1 MKRTEAR
8 SASSVKLIAF
18 IIFCLFQL
26 TSLKSQTFRA
36 FSGDGSTFSAETK
49 QFFLSDRNAD
59 KRRQANAVKL
69 VDEFS
74 TRFDL
79 LTDDEQKAFMTLCNT
94 ALKANMRP
102 FPTFENLLKV
112 ILNFFKDEYAAR
124 GYSDYIQCL
133 NSIAENRKM
142 RDFDLLLESTNRL
155 FETGF
160 LHESLSAKWNAD
172 GDFVFECV
180 NGKPRFVFLET
191 NLVCYANGDS
201 TRIHETQGTFYPLT
215 FFWQGQTGLVD
226 FTRAGFDLSE
236 MYILLDEYEINL
248 RTSRY
253 QADSVNFFNKIYFS
267 RPLFGRMEERVLPN
281 VKVGQASYPTFTSYD
296 NSLKIDNIFE
306 NVDFEGPYMQVGSR
320 VRCGEKNE
328 TATLKFR
335 QSDNVI
341 LTVTAKSFLFGQNRI
356 SSPLAQVHI
365 PIGDGEIVHTTCE
378 IRYDDTRRELSI
390 LHPSTNAFKNPISN
404 SYHNLDMHVE
414 AIYWPI
420 DSSFMDFR
428 MLKIPNNKGV
438 GIFESKQFYTS
449 QDLQSVMERL
459 DYNPLL
465 ILRKVSEKFNS
476 RTLPISSVA
485 ENLKLGITQT
495 KVMLLE
501 MASKGFLLYD
511 AETETVELQEKVFH
525 FLHASAKRSDYDVIR
540 IVSQRTD
547 ASNAILN
554 LKTNDLQIFGIER
567 IFLSLAQNVYVTP
580 YDQTIVVKR
589 NRDFAFEGEVR
600 IGRFDFVASGCYF
613 DYERFKISMDNVEAL
628 TFAVKQGQP
637 DIYGNYQ
644 LRDIE
649 TIIEDLS
656 GEIFI
661 DKPTNKSGKEHYRQ
675 FPIFVSSK
683 DSYARYD
690 NPNIQNSI
698 YSSDKFF
705 YTIYPFRLENLNGIE
720 TDSLRFDG
728 YLTSAGIFPDI
739 HEKLRVMPDFSL
751 GFTTLPDSAWPVYQG
766 AGTFYDTLRLSNDG
780 LIGSGRLEFMASTNL
795 SNQFLFMPDSMNA
808 TIKIFNVKAQS
819 IGPEFAET
827 KAKTSKLHWQPYNN
841 FFSVTNKTDG
851 FSVFDDEILFYGELV
866 LSDTGMI
873 GEGKA
878 VFKNKSE
885 MNGEKFV
892 FKDRNLFS
900 DSIAFRIK
908 SKDGKQNAI
917 QSENYNVH
925 IDFDKQKGYFAN
937 NDSGVFLNFPVTRYL
952 CYMNELEWD
961 IKENLVYL
969 KNSQKSSYTNEQLD
983 KMNLRE
989 LIAIG
994 KDLPGS
1000 DFISL
1005 HPGQD
1010 SLTFNSPLAE
1020 YNLETHELKIQ
1031 QVRIIYTADIAV
1043 QPTQGD
1049 IVVGKDAV
1057 IKPFENANILADV
1070 KHQYYDIYNATVT
1083 IQGRSRYTAN
1093 GTYNYEDISGK
1104 IHPIRFERIAPD
1116 RNGITTGTAKIE
1128 AEDSFSLSPAFD
1140 FLGQITLKAN
1150 DQLLQFSGKSKIN
1163 YVCEEEDQRSW
1174 FSFNAPINPK
1184 HVEIPIAEPNSRDRS
1199 RREGIGFYMTNQGN
1213 LFPAF
1218 FMPIKPSDKVVMS
1231 KSGVLFYDT
1240 ILKSYIVEPS
1250 DKSRETDRLVYNI
1263 VDCSLKSYGT
1273 PDFNLN
1279 LGRVIWDNFGTL
1291 YHNYRENTMLF
1302 DGIIG
1307 MKFFFDEKA
1316 LKLFSESLE
1325 DADGSGA
1332 EQNTDKF
1339 VDYLYSKLSQREAE
1353 RLEKE
1358 IEMYGAYRRLPSN
1371 MEQTILFSD
1380 VKMQWDE
1387 ASRSFVSIGKLGIAA
1402 IGQNQI
1408 NKYVN
1413 GTLQVIKSRRGDV
1426 INLYVEISRREWYFF
1441 SYSDGLMQVI
1451 SSDPGFNEVITSLK
1465 PSKRKQKGGEGRG
1478 SYEFGLSTTRKG
1490 TDFLFKANAIRKSFD
1505 RSDSDDGNTAPRR
1518 PSRQD
1523 EDEDDD

>member
-1 MKRTEAR
+1 MKR
-8 SASSVKLIAF
+8 IAL

-26 TSLKSQTFRA
+26 ISLKSQTFRA
-36 FSGDGSTFSAETK
+36 FSGDGVTFSQEAK

-59 KRRQANAVKL
+59 KKRQANAVKL

-74 TRFDL
+74 TCFDL
-79 LTDDEQKAFMTLCNT
+79 LKDDEQKAFMSLCNT
-94 ALKANMRP
+94 TLKANMRP

-112 ILNFFKDEYAAR
+112 VLNFFKDEQGAR
-124 GYSDYIQCL
+124 SYSNYIQCL

-142 RDFDLLLESTNRL
+142 RDFDLLIESTNRL

-160 LHESLSAKWNAD
+160 LHESLSARWNAD
-172 GDFVFECV
+172 GDFLFECMD
-180 NGKPRFVFLET
+180 GKPRFVFLET
-191 NLVCYANGDS
+191 NLVCYANNDS
-201 TRIHETQGTFYPLT
+201 TKIHATQGAFYPLT

-236 MYILLDEYEINL
+236 MYIQLGEYEINL

-253 QADSVNFFNKIYFS
+253 QADSVNFFNNIYFD
-267 RPLFGRMEERVLPN
+267 RPLFGRMEEKVLPN

-296 NSLKIDNIFE
+296 NSLKINNIFE
-306 NVDFEGPYMQVGSR
+306 NVDFEGQYMQVGSR

-335 QSDNVI
+335 QGDNVI
-341 LTVTAKSFLFGQNRI
+341 LTVTARSFLFGQNRI
-356 SSPLAQVHI
+356 SSPFAQVSI

-378 IRYDDTRRELSI
+378 IRFDNNRRELSI
-390 LHPSTNAFKNPISN
+390 LHPSVNAFKTPIFN

-438 GIFESKQFYTS
+438 GIFESKQFYSS
-449 QDLQSVMERL
+449 QDLQALMERI

-465 ILRKVSEKFNS
+465 ILRQISESFNS
-476 RTLPISSVA
+476 RTLEIRSVA
-485 ENLKLGITQT
+485 ERFRLDVTQT
-495 KVMLLE
+495 KVMLLR
-501 MASKGFLLYD
+501 MASMGFLHYD
-511 AETETVELQEKVFH
+511 AETETIELQEKVFH
-525 FLHASAKRSDYDVIR
+525 FLQASAKRSDYDVIR

-547 ASNAILN
+547 APNAILN
-554 LKTNDLQIFGIER
+554 LETNDLQIFGVER
-567 IFLSLAQNVYVTP
+567 FFLSLAQNVYVMP
-580 YDQTIVVKR
+580 NDQTIVVKK
-589 NRDFAFEGEVR
+589 NRDIAFEGKIR
-600 IGRFDFVASGCYF
+600 IGKFDFVASSCYF
-613 DYERFKISMDNVEAL
+613 DYDRFKISMDSVETL
-628 TFAVKQGQP
+628 TFAVKEGQP
-637 DIYGNYQ
+637 DLYGNYQ

-649 TIIEDLS
+649 TAIEQLS

-661 DKPTNKSGKEHYRQ
+661 DSTTNKSGKEHYRE
-675 FPIFVSSK
+675 FPIFASTK
-683 DSYARYD
+683 DSYVRYD
-690 NPNIQNSI
+690 KPNIQNGV

-705 YTIYPFRLENLNGIE
+705 YTIYPFRLENMNHIE

-728 YLTSAGIFPDI
+728 YLTSAGMFPDI
-739 HEKLRVMPDFSL
+739 HEKLKVMPDFSL
-751 GFTTLPDSAWPVYQG
+751 GFTTLSPDSAWSVYQG
-766 AGTFYDTLRLSNDG
+766 TGKFYDTLRLSNDG
-780 LIGSGRLEFMASTNL
+780 LIGSGKLKFLTSTNL
-795 SNQFLFMPDSMNA
+795 SNRFIFMPDSVNA
-808 TIKIFNVKAQS
+808 TIKLFDVEAQS

-827 KAKTSKLHWQPYNN
+827 KAKTSKLHWQPYSN

-878 VFKNKSE
+878 IFKNKSE
-885 MNGEKFV
+885 MSSQKFV
-892 FKDRNLFS
+892 FKDQNLFS
-900 DSIAFRIK
+900 DSIAFGIK

-925 IDFDKQKGYFAN
+925 VDFDRQKGYFAN
-937 NDSGVFLNFPVTRYL
+937 NDSNVFINFPINRYL

-969 KNSQKSSYTNEQLD
+969 RNSQKSSYTNEQLD
-983 KMNLRE
+983 NMNLRE

-1005 HPGQD
+1005 NPRQD

-1043 QPTQGD
+1043 QPTHGD
-1049 IVVGKDAV
+1049 IVIGKDAV
-1057 IKPFENANILADV
+1057 IKPFENANLLVDV
-1070 KHQYYDIYNATVT
+1070 KHQYYDIYDATVT

-1093 GTYNYEDISGK
+1093 GTYNYEDVSGK
-1104 IHPIRFERIAPD
+1104 IHPIHFERIAPD
-1116 RNGITTGTAKIE
+1116 RNGISTGTAKIE
-1128 AEDSFSLSPAFD
+1128 PEDNFSLSPAFD
-1140 FLGQITLKAN
+1140 FLGQVTLKA
-1150 DQLLQFSGKSKIN
+1150 DDRLLQFSGKSKIN
-1163 YVCEEEDQRSW
+1163 YICEDEDQRSW
-1174 FSFNAPINPK
+1174 FSFNAPIDPK
-1184 HVEIPIAEPNSRDRS
+1184 HVEIPIAEPSSKDRSS
-1199 RREGIGFYMTNQGN
+1199 RREGSGFYMTNQGD
-1213 LFPAF
+1213 LFSAF
-1218 FMPIKPSDKVVMS
+1218 FTPIRSSDKEVMS

-1250 DKSRETDRLVYNI
+1250 DKSRETDRLVYNT

-1279 LGRVIWDNFGTL
+1279 SGRVGWDNFGTL
-1291 YHNYRENTMLF
+1291 YHNYRGNTTFF
-1302 DGIIG
+1302 DGVIG
-1307 MKFFFDEKA
+1307 LKFFFDEKA

-1325 DADGSGA
+1325 KAEGGGA

-1339 VDYLYSKLSQREAE
+1339 VDYLHSRLSKREAE

-1358 IEMYGAYRRLPSN
+1358 IEMYGAYRRLPPN
-1371 MEQTILFSD
+1371 IEQTILFSD

-1387 ASRSFVSIGKLGIAA
+1387 TSRSFVSIGKLGVAA

-1413 GTLQVIKSRRGDV
+1413 GTLQIVKSRRGDE
-1426 INLYVEISRREWYFF
+1426 INLYVELSRREWYFF

-1451 SSDPGFNEVITSLK
+1451 SSDSDFNDLITSLK
-1465 PSKRKQKGGEGRG
+1465 PSNRKQKGGEGRG
-1478 SYEFGLSTTRKG
+1478 SYEFGLSTSRKK
-1490 TDFLFKANAIRKSFD
+1490 TDFLLRTNTIRKSFD
-1505 RSDSDDGNTAPRR
+1505 QSGL
-1518 PSRQD
+1518 
-1523 EDEDDD
+1523 DDDNDDETD